1 MRDNP
6 KIISWQRQRP
16 EVSSF
21 YEPLRDGV
29 FRLFW
34 GAAVVAITVVWM
46 HDTGTAW
53 FMRDLTNADPFMVSL
68 VHAAASLPVMLLS
81 LPMGTLGDLLD
92 RRRFLLVTHFWLLI
106 VLVLFWIV
114 AVRGLM
120 TPWMLVVLTALLGV
134 GKAMLLPGLAAVI
147 PELVSRKDLPLGV
160 GLYSMANNSA
170 RIVGPAL
177 AGALLVAI
185 GIASVYA
192 LSVLLLFVSFTLL
205 LKWRRPARAVQRS
218 TGYLAQ
224 LRAGLVHCIH
234 DGQFRLV
241 VARVLVFFLC
251 AASVHALLPVLV
263 EDPGLFG
270 LAWGAYGIGALTG
283 AVLFPHLSRKLNI
296 HRQLSFGI
304 FGHAVGLGLLALAA
318 SDFARLPLMLL
329 MGVFWFQVMST
340 AQVGAQMA
348 LPESLR
354 ARGMG
359 AFTMVVMA
367 GVGLGAPL
375 WGIVAKLYT
384 PATAIF
390 AAMSLSLLALTVTHI
405 KLGSEALKSG

>member
-1 MRDNP
+1 MSGDPN
-6 KIISWQRQRP
+6 ITSWQRERP
-16 EVSSF
+16 EVSSY
-21 YEPLRDGV
+21 YEPLRNGV

-34 GAAVVAITVVWM
+34 AVAVLAITVVWM

-68 VHAAASLPVMLLS
+68 IQAAASLPVMLLS

-92 RRRFLLVTHFWLLI
+92 RRRFLLAAHLWMLI

-114 AVRGLM
+114 AARGLM
-120 TPWMLVVLTALLGV
+120 TPWTLVLLTAFLGV

-147 PELVSRKDLPLGV
+147 PELVSQRDLSLGV
-160 GLYSMANNSA
+160 GLYSMVNNSA

-192 LSVLLLFVSFTLL
+192 LSVLLLFVSFALL
-205 LKWRRPARAVQRS
+205 LKWHRPARAVKRS
-218 TGYLAQ
+218 AGYLAE
-224 LRAGLVHCIH
+224 LHAGLIHCSH
-234 DGQFRLV
+234 DRQFRLV
-241 VARVLVFFLC
+241 VGRVLVFFLC

-263 EDPGLFG
+263 DDPGLFG
-270 LAWGAYGIGALTG
+270 LAWGAYGVGALSG
-283 AVLFPHLSRKLNI
+283 AVLFPHLSRNMSI

-304 FGHAVGLGLLALAA
+304 FGHAIGLGLLALIA
-318 SDFARLPLMLL
+318 SDLARLPLMLV
-329 MGVFWFQVMST
+329 MGMFWFQVMST

-375 WGIVAKLYT
+375 WGIIAKLYA

-390 AAMSLSLLALTVTHI
+390 AAMLLSLLALTVTHI
-405 KLGSEALKSG
+405 KMGSDALKG